1 MAKNFVAMQDL
12 IPTKNDTPYKRILAI
27 GDVHAS
33 FEKLISLW
41 EKISVTDEDF
51 VIFLGDYF
59 EGGNKNFK
67 TLSWLM
73 EKNLNENIKM
83 LLGNMD
89 EVFLGYFASLRPAT
103 LEEAAFIKQTQDF
116 IKNLPLYHKIKIGG
130 RDYIF
135 CHAGINPEKPLEKQ
149 DKDEFIWEQENFYTS
164 YNGDAVFV
172 VGHKSPRKIWKYFLP
187 QFSELDTLQ
196 PVRIPHKNILL
207 LDTRA
212 KDFNGYLSCVDIL
225 TGEFWQS

>member
-1 MAKNFVAMQDL
+1 MEKNFIAMQDL

-41 EKISVTDEDF
+41 EKISVTDKDF

-83 LLGNMD
+83 LLGNID
-89 EVFLGYFASLRPAT
+89 EAFLGYFASLRPT
-103 LEEAAFIKQTQDF
+103 TIEEAAFIKQIQDF

-149 DKDEFIWEQENFYTS
+149 DKDEFIWEQENFYAS
-164 YNGDAVFV
+164 YNGDAVFI
-172 VGHKSPRKIWKYFLP
+172 VGHKSPRKIMNYFLP

-196 PVRIPHKNILL
+196 PVRITHKNILL

>member
-1 MAKNFVAMQDL
+1 MTDKDL
-12 IPTKNDTPYKRILAI
+12 
-27 GDVHAS
+27 
-33 FEKLISLW
+33 
-41 EKISVTDEDF
+41 

-67 TLSWLM
+67 TLNWLM
-73 EKNLNENIKM
+73 EKNLKENIKM

-89 EVFLGYFASLRPAT
+89 EMFIGYFASLRAST
-103 LEEAAFIKQTQDF
+103 LEEAMLITQIQDF
-116 IKNLPLYHKIKIGG
+116 IKNLPLYYKIKIDG

-135 CHAGINPEKPLEKQ
+135 CHAGINPNKPLEQQ
-149 DKDEFIWEQENFYTS
+149 DKDELIWEQETFYKD
-164 YNGDAVFV
+164 YNGDAVII
-172 VGHKSPRKIWKYFLP
+172 VGHKSPRKIWQYFLP

-212 KDFNGYLSCVDIL
+212 KDLNGYLSCVDIL
-225 TGEFWQS
+225 TGEFWQN